1 EDVDDDTRGPIPPGG
16 AEASRRYSAGSP
28 SRRRGWPSISP
39 EDEPDLGDQLYR
51 DDNAGRIS
59 ASERLPPGSELSQN
73 RLRGLHKP
81 DYRALGGERE
91 TARPAQAE
99 GGSGRGRRVSPG
111 HERGRSISNTRS
123 TTA

>member
-16 AEASRRYSAGSP
+16 TEASRRYSAGSP

-81 DYRALGGERE
+81 DYRALGGERDRK
-91 TARPAQAE
+91 A
-99 GGSGRGRRVSPG
+99 GSGRGRRVSPG